1 MKPTPS
7 APRKVNSSASSAKRR
22 NVSKSASNYYLERQ
36 ISKLKD
42 NSIDIVK
49 KGVIAQSII
58 EKKKSHPEA
67 IASIIKKSPAS
78 VYNMIAVAKMP
89 PKIQGYI
96 LDKQITA
103 SRALVLSRKRTTD
116 EFIAK
121 VEKEI
126 QANSKK
132 KLTSH
137 KLLSKSKAQIKSTFS
152 KFEEDLHNFLLKN
165 APVKLT
171 DSKAHGYSRMV
182 INQLAG

>member
-1 MKPTPS
+1 MKSTS
-7 APRKVNSSASSAKRR
+7 ATRKVNSSALTAKKKKT
-22 NVSKSASNYYLERQ
+22 SKSASNDYLEKQ
-36 ISKLKD
+36 FSKLKD
-42 NSIDIVK
+42 NSIDIIK

-58 EKKKSHPEA
+58 EKKKSDPEA

-78 VYNMIAVAKMP
+78 IYNMMAVAKMP
-89 PKIQGYI
+89 IKIQGYI
-96 LDKQITA
+96 LDKQITT
-103 SRALVLSRKRTTD
+103 SRALVLSRKRTPD

-137 KLLSKSKAQIKSTFS
+137 KLLSKSKTQIKETFS
-152 KFEEDLHNFLLKN
+152 KFEEELHSFLLKN
-165 APVKLT
+165 APIKLT

-182 INQLAG
+182 INQLAR